1 MSHPKFAALIIAGIT
16 VIAAAASAA
25 SQQPLDSTPPAAT
38 ATTGQSSEA
47 DEAAALIAKANAA
60 AAANAKLTETTVASR
75 SGTKIEPTPQAR
87 KKASEFGF
95 HAEIYDGKTMF
106 CRDDAYVGTRI
117 KSKLCMDSNQFED
130 YAVQLKIARD
140 MMKEKGQCTGG
151 ICGHVD
157 TPNP

>member
-60 AAANAKLTETTVASR
+60 AAANTKLAETTVAR

-87 KKASEFGF
+87 KKASEYGF